1 MSYTVD
7 TLKSF
12 RDELGAERPICLL
25 LGMDAFLGLPQWHR
39 WRELLDLAHVV
50 VAHRPGWNA
59 PHTGELGDWLRTRA
73 APDAA
78 SLTRRPAGFVRD
90 TLRAGRDPKYLV
102 PDGVRQ
108 IILETECYAES
119 L

>member
-1 MSYTVD
+1 
-7 TLKSF
+7 L
-12 RDELGAERPICLL
+12 
-25 LGMDAFLGLPQWHR
+25 
-39 WRELLDLAHVV
+39 
-50 VAHRPGWNA
+50 
-59 PHTGELGDWLRTRA
+59 
-73 APDAA
+73 
-78 SLTRRPAGFVRD
+78 RD